1 MPPKYKM
8 NYTTGRLERID
19 MFCMSQENKT
29 NRFQMPPESILKKSK
44 NKRKH

>member
-8 NYTTGRLERID
+8 NYTTGKNERID
-19 MFCMSQENKT
+19 MFYMFQENKT

>member
-1 MPPKYKM
+1 M
-8 NYTTGRLERID
+8 NYTTGNLERID
-19 MFCMSQENKT
+19 MFYMYKNQENKT